1 MDILNKVRN
10 AIKVMRK
17 FKEDNRMTSE
27 LKVSVAED
35 VFDILKSTGM
45 MTQDY
50 TGRYFLDNVPVYVL
64 HDEYP
69 EGYVAVE

>member
-1 MDILNKVRN
+1 MGVLEQVRN

-45 MTQDY
+45 MIQDY
-50 TGRYFLDNVPVYVL
+50 TGRYFLDNTPVYVL

-69 EGYVAVE
+69 AGYVAVE

>member
-27 LKVSVAED
+27 LKVSMAED
-35 VFDILKSTGM
+35 VFDQLRDTGAM
-45 MTQDY
+45 AQSY

-64 HDEYP
+64 RDEYP
-69 EGYVAVE
+69 EGYIAVE

>member
-1 MDILNKVRN
+1 
-10 AIKVMRK
+10 
-17 FKEDNRMTSE
+17 MTSE

-35 VFDILKSTGM
+35 VFDQLKNTGEM
-45 MTQDY
+45 AQSY
-50 TGRYFLDNVPVYVL
+50 TGRYFLDNAPVYVL

>member
-1 MDILNKVRN
+1 MGVLEQVRN

-27 LKVSVAED
+27 LKVSMAED
-35 VFDILKSTGM
+35 VFDTLKSTGM
-45 MTQDY
+45 MIQDY
-50 TGRYFLDNVPVYVL
+50 TGRYFLDNTPVYVL

>member
-1 MDILNKVRN
+1 MGVLEQVRN

-35 VFDILKSTGM
+35 VFDTLKSTGM
-45 MTQDY
+45 MIQDY
-50 TGRYFLDNVPVYVL
+50 TGR
-64 HDEYP
+64 
-69 EGYVAVE
+69 